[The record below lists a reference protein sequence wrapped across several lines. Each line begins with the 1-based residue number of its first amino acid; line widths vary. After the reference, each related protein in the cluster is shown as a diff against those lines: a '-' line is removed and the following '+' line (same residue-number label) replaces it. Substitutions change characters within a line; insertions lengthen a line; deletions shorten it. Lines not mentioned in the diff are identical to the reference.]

1 MIKIDRSIVAGV
13 RSAAKPEDLHN
24 YLQSAIKLEHSTIP
38 PYLTAMF
45 SLKSGTNDPI
55 RALIRSI
62 VIEEM
67 LHLSIVANLLIAI
80 GGKPAINTVDFVPR
94 YPGPLPMSIGGSSF
108 RVGIAA
114 FSLPLVENV
123 FMTIE
128 QPEHPIP
135 IAKLNAL
142 AAAEETFSTIGEF
155 YAAVK
160 QKLAELGDGIFT
172 VGPDRQMLSWFPPDK
187 LFPIVDVA
195 TASVG
200 ISIIV
205 DQGEGTSTDPFERP
219 GDPAHYY
226 KFGEILNG
234 REIVKTPTG
243 YAYGGKP
250 VPFDPAGV
258 YPIRSDCKIGDFA
271 AETLAGE
278 RIRQFAYSYSS
289 LLNALHRAFNGEPGQ
304 IDVAIGLMYELKV
317 TSERLMTTPIPGAQ
331 SMTVGPSFEYVT
343 TSAPEPPLRVL
354 MSAS

>member
-13 RSAAKPEDLHN
+13 RSAAKPGDLHK

-45 SLKSGTNDPI
+45 SLKPGANDAI
-55 RALIRSI
+55 GRLIRSI

-67 LHLSIVANLLIAI
+67 LHLSIVSNILIAI
-80 GGKPAINTVDFVPR
+80 GGHPAINTADFVPR
-94 YPGPLPMSIGGSSF
+94 YPSPLPMSIGGSSF
-108 RVGIAA
+108 TVGIAA
-114 FSLPLVENV
+114 FSLPLVEKV

-128 QPEHPIP
+128 EPEHPIP
-135 IAKLNAL
+135 IEKLEAL
-142 AAAEETFSTIGEF
+142 AAAEQTYSTIGEF

-160 QKLAELGDGIFT
+160 QKLAELGDAIFT
-172 VGPDRQMLSWFPPDK
+172 VRPERQMLTWFPSDEI
-187 LFPIVDVA
+187 FPIVDVA
-195 TASVG
+195 SASAG
-200 ISIIV
+200 IDIIV
-205 DQGEGTSTDPFERP
+205 DQGEGTSTEPFERP

-258 YPIRSDCKIGDFA
+258 YPIKSDCKIADFPS
-271 AETLAGE
+271 ESLVGE

-289 LLNALHRAFNGEPGQ
+289 LLNTLHSAFNGEPGK
-304 IDVAIGLMYELKV
+304 IDVALGLMYELRV
-317 TSERLMTTPIPGAQ
+317 TSERLMTTPLPGSKTA
-331 SMTVGPSFEYVT
+331 TVGPSFEYVT
-343 TSAPEPPLRVL
+343 TSAPETPRQLH
-354 MSAS
+354 MSGS